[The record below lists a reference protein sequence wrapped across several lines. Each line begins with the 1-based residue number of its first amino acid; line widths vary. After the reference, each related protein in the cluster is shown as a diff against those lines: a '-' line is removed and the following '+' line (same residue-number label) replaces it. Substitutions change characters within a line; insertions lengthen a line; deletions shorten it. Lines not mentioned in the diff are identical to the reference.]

1 MSDRSRQIDIRE
13 FNRAAWSAQVR
24 MGNRWTIPVTS
35 ETIHAAHDGNWQV
48 VLTPTKPVPKTWFPD
63 FTTRRTRVLCLASGG
78 GQQGPILAA
87 AGAIVTVLDYCEAQ
101 LDQDRMVAARDGL
114 AIETVCGDMSDLTM
128 FDDAT
133 FDLVFHPCS
142 NLFVENVLPVW
153 REASRVLKP
162 GCDLL
167 SGFVNPVHFIFD
179 EQSMRGGLLKVAH
192 SIPYSEPN
200 LRAVS
205 QTKCDRDDPLCF
217 GHSLTDQIAGQIA
230 AGFAITGF
238 YEDRYDDDDL
248 ISQYIDSFVATKSTK
263 I

>member
-1 MSDRSRQIDIRE
+1 
-13 FNRAAWSAQVR
+13 
-24 MGNRWTIPVTS
+24 
-35 ETIHAAHDGNWQV
+35 
-48 VLTPTKPVPKTWFPD
+48 
-63 FTTRRTRVLCLASGG
+63 VLCLASGG

-101 LDQDRMVAARDGL
+101 LEQDRMVAARDGL
-114 AIETVCGDMSDLTM
+114 AIETEWGDMSDLSM

-142 NLFVENVLPVW
+142 NLFVDDVLPVW

-162 GCDLL
+162 GCTLL
-167 SGFVNPVHFIFD
+167 SGFVNPIHFVFD
-179 EQSMRGGLLKVAH
+179 EASMRGGILQVAH
-192 SIPYSEPN
+192 SIPYSD
-200 LRAVS
+200 LDRRTDSKA
-205 QTKCDRDDPLCF
+205 QCDRDDPLCF
-217 GHSLTDQIAGQIA
+217 GHSLTDQIAGQIS